1 MRKYPVDAFRG
12 LYYAHR
18 GLYDNEHGIP
28 ENSLYAFRRAA
39 EKGYGAEM
47 DVQVTKDGRV
57 IVFHD
62 DDLDRMCGVSGKIWD
77 FTLAQLQQFR
87 LLDTGETIPLFTDVL
102 EVLKQGAGP
111 LIIELKHGPRDREL
125 CRKTK
130 AILDRYPGVFC
141 VESFDPQIVLWFRIH
156 APEYIRGQ
164 LAHPAENYARVA
176 APRTAKLLAGCSFSR
191 LNRPDFIAYKIGP
204 RPARV
209 LRLRQEGVL
218 LVGWTSHDAEKDAK
232 ENDSVIFEYCF
243 PLPPLR
249 YE

>member
-1 MRKYPVDAFRG
+1 MRKFSVDDFRG

-28 ENSLYAFRRAA
+28 ENSLAAFRRAA

-47 DVQVTKDGRV
+47 DVQVTRDGRV

-77 FTLAQLQQFR
+77 FTLQQLQQLR
-87 LLDTGETIPLFTDVL
+87 LLGTDETIPLFTDVL
-102 EVLKQGAGP
+102 DVLKQGAGP

-125 CRKTK
+125 CEKTK

-141 VESFDPQIVLWFRIH
+141 VESFDPRIVLWFRLN

-164 LAHPAENYARVA
+164 LAHPAENYAHIVP
-176 APRTAKLLAGCSFSR
+176 PRTAELLAGCCFSR

-209 LRLRQEGVL
+209 LRMRREGIL
-218 LVGWTSHDAEKDAK
+218 LIAWTSHDAEKDAQ
-232 ENDSVIFEYCF
+232 ENDSVIFEYCS

>member
-1 MRKYPVDAFRG
+1 MRKFSADDFRG

-18 GLYDNEHGIP
+18 GLYDNYHGIP
-28 ENSLYAFRRAA
+28 ENSLAAFRRAA

-47 DVQVTKDGRV
+47 DVQLTKDGQV

-77 FTLAQLQQFR
+77 RTLAELQQLR
-87 LLDTGETIPLFTDVL
+87 LLDTDETVPLFTDVL
-102 EVLKQGAGP
+102 DVLKHGAGP
-111 LIIELKHGPRDREL
+111 LIIELKTGPRNTEL
-125 CRKTK
+125 CEKTK

-141 VESFDPQIVLWFRIH
+141 IESFDPRIVLWFRLN

-164 LAHPAENYARVA
+164 LAHPAENYAHIVP
-176 APRTAKLLAGCSFSR
+176 PRTAELLAGCCFSR

-209 LRLRQEGVL
+209 LRMRREGIL
-218 LVGWTSHDAEKDAK
+218 LIAWTSHDAEKDAQ
-232 ENDSVIFEYCF
+232 ENDSVIFEYCS